1 LVQKTARLAVPF
13 QMRTCYNNPGVVSVS
28 TKIDHILQEIEKL
41 NSQELRKLFEC
52 IADKYDLLG
61 MLKVAESSFAD
72 WDNPDDDVYDE
83 L

>member
-1 LVQKTARLAVPF
+1 
-13 QMRTCYNNPGVVSVS
+13 MCTCYNVSGVVRVS

-41 NSQELRKLFEC
+41 NSQELRKLLEC
-52 IADKYDLLG
+52 IAEKYDLLG

-72 WDNPDDDVYDE
+72 WDNPEDEVYDG

>member
-1 LVQKTARLAVPF
+1 MVRLAAKLAVPF
-13 QMRTCYNNPGVVSVS
+13 QMRTCYNISGVVNMS
-28 TKIDHILQEIEKL
+28 TKIDLILQEIEKL

-61 MLKVAESSFAD
+61 MLKVAESSFSD
-72 WDNPDDDVYDE
+72 WDNPEDDVYDE

>member
-1 LVQKTARLAVPF
+1 
-13 QMRTCYNNPGVVSVS
+13 VVRVS

-41 NSQELRKLFEC
+41 NSQELRKLLEC
-52 IADKYDLLG
+52 IAEKYDLLG

-72 WDNPDDDVYDE
+72 WDNPEDEVYDG